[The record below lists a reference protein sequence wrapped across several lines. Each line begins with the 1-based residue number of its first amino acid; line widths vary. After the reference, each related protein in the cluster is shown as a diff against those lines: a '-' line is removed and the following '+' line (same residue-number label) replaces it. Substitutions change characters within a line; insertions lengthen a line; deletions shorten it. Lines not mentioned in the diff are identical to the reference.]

1 MPKKSAGPV
10 FDAGG
15 IAFTDILMLV
25 VSWTWYFEVLGV
37 RYKPSGDLRG
47 RLVGRYYA
55 GGYDRRN
62 VSWQSGE
69 MRRLLKASTMG
80 DRSLCQSLL

>member
-1 MPKKSAGPV
+1 MPKKSAGPIFGV
-10 FDAGG
+10 GG

-25 VSWTWYFEVLGV
+25 VSWTWYFEVLGG

-47 RLVGRYYA
+47 QLVKRYYA
-55 GGYDRRN
+55 GGYDGRN
-62 VSWQSGE
+62 VSWQSSE
-69 MRRLLKASTMG
+69 MRRLWKTSTIG